1 MYCHELKNNEISTY
15 KSECQNIHVNISR
28 NNEKANRDE
37 KLAETR
43 GKMEDTKNISE
54 WQGKREREKTLV
66 RNFSIENMAG

>member
-43 GKMEDTKNISE
+43 GKMEDTKNISQ
-54 WQGKREREKTLV
+54 W
-66 RNFSIENMAG
+66 